1 MRVGE
6 GEAGAGRVNHAGPS
20 PVCEVSLAS
29 LAATGRF
36 AARLAAAIDV
46 AASPHGAPHDTLWIG
61 LFGEVG
67 AGKTTLTARLV
78 PALQK
83 LGWASDGAEEVASPT
98 YAIEHLYLRGALLH
112 ADLYRLSDSRLP
124 QLSLLDT
131 TARAALVEWPER
143 IGAVAELLDAE
154 LYLEVVSKQCR
165 LVRLVGKTPRGV
177 AMVRALAG

>member
-1 MRVGE
+1 
-6 GEAGAGRVNHAGPS
+6 
-20 PVCEVSLAS
+20 
-29 LAATGRF
+29 
-36 AARLAAAIDV
+36 LAAAID
-46 AASPHGAPHDTLWIG
+46 AAAAPHGAPHDTLWIG

-154 LYLEVVSKQCR
+154 LHLEVVSTQRR

-177 AMVRALAG
+177 ALVRALAG